1 MFKYLL
7 KKYSINIEVL
17 SLALCI
23 IFVYKI
29 VTLSLKKLE
38 LQSSKNGKW
47 SLSLLFHALQTPFKT
62 SFSLWIIV
70 LTAEFSNSHFR
81 FVKKFSTIAIQQ
93 SILVLFVAWAI
104 IHFFNLVRNHAA
116 KNHESNLDRT
126 SIMAFTQIGT
136 VIVVII
142 ATLVE
147 LQIIGVHIA
156 GLLAF
161 GGLSGIAVGFASK
174 DLLANFFGAMMIYLD
189 KPFKVGDWILSPE
202 KDIEGEVEEI
212 GWRQTK
218 IITFEKR
225 PIYVPNSVFS
235 TVIVE
240 NPSRMTHRKIEEK
253 ILIKH
258 EDHQK
263 VKEIAQEI
271 REFLANHHEIDNS
284 QNLFVHLNTI
294 SPLALEIRIYCYT
307 TVVTSALFAKLKE
320 EVLLQSATIIQKYEA
335 HFVETIL
342 QEQPQ
347 TKHNNH

>member
-7 KKYSINIEVL
+7 KKYSINIEVV

-23 IFVYKI
+23 IFVYKV

-38 LQSSKNGKW
+38 NQSAKNGKW
-47 SLSLLFHALQTPFKT
+47 TLSLFMHALQTPFKT
-62 SFSLWIIV
+62 SFVLWILL
-70 LTAEFSNSHFR
+70 LTAEFSNSYLH
-81 FVKKFSTIAIQQ
+81 FVKKFSTITIQQ
-93 SILVLFVAWAI
+93 SLLVLFVAWAI
-104 IHFFNLVRNHAA
+104 IHFFNILRHHAS
-116 KNHESNLDRT
+116 KSHETHLDKT
-126 SIMAFTQIGT
+126 SVMAFTQIGT
-136 VIVVII
+136 VIVVVI
-142 ATLVE
+142 ATLIE
-147 LQIIGVHIA
+147 LQILGVQIG

-202 KDIEGEVEEI
+202 KSIEGEVEEI

-258 EDHQK
+258 NDHQK
-263 VKEIAQEI
+263 IKDIASEIHEY
-271 REFLANHHEIDNS
+271 LANHHEIDNS
-284 QNLFVHLNTI
+284 QTLFVHLHTI
-294 SPLALEIRIYCYT
+294 SPVALEIRIYCYT
-307 TVVTSALFAKLKE
+307 AITTSAPFARLKE
-320 EVLLQSATIIQKYEA
+320 EILLHSAIIIQKHGA
-335 HFVETIL
+335 NFVETIL
-342 QEQPQ
+342 PELHAI
-347 TKHNNH
+347 KA

>member
-1 MFKYLL
+1 MFKFLL
-7 KKYSINIEVL
+7 KKYSINIEIV

-23 IFVYKI
+23 VLVYKI

-38 LQSSKNGKW
+38 EQASKNGKW
-47 SLSLLFHALQTPFKT
+47 SLSLFFHALQTPFKT
-62 SFSLWIIV
+62 SFVLWILL
-70 LTAEFSNSHFR
+70 LTAEFSNSYFR
-81 FVKKFSTIAIQQ
+81 FVKKFSTITIQQ
-93 SILVLFVAWAI
+93 SLLVLFLSWAI
-104 IHFFNLVRNHAA
+104 IHFFNILRHHAA
-116 KNHESNLDRT
+116 KTHEANLDKT
-126 SIMAFTQIGT
+126 SVMAFTQIGT
-136 VIVVII
+136 VIVMVI

-147 LQIIGVHIA
+147 LQILGVQIG

-161 GGLSGIAVGFASK
+161 GGISGIAVGFASK

-202 KDIEGEVEEI
+202 KSIEGEVEEI

-240 NPSRMTHRKIEEK
+240 NPSRMSHRKIEEK

-258 EDHQK
+258 EDHRK
-263 VKEIAQEI
+263 IKEIANEI
-271 REFLANHHEIDNS
+271 HEYLANHREIDNS
-284 QNLFVHLNTI
+284 QTLFAHLNTI
-294 SPLALEIRIYCYT
+294 SPIALEIRIYCYT
-307 TVVTSALFAKLKE
+307 TITTSSLFARLKE
-320 EVLLQSATIIQKYEA
+320 EILLHSATIIQKHEA

-342 QEQPQ
+342 Q
-347 TKHNNH
+347 NNKI